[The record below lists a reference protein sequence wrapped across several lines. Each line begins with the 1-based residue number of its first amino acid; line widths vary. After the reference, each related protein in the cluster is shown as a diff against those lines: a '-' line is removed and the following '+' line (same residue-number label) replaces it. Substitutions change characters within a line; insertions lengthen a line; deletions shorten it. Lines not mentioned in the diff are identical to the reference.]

1 MTTFKDICHG
11 EEYESGGEK
20 KKKWT
25 KVGTLIEKDG
35 KQYVKLQFIPLT
47 EGEIFLSVFEP
58 QPRQQQGGGQQ
69 QQSGGYQQGGNQQ
82 QPDF

>member
-1 MTTFKDICHG
+1 MTVFKDICHG
-11 EEYESGGEK
+11 ESYTSNGEE

-35 KQYVKLQFIPLT
+35 KQYVKLQFVPLT

-58 QPRQQQGGGQQ
+58 RQQQGGGN
-69 QQSGGYQQGGNQQ
+69 QQSGDPFGDPG
-82 QPDF
+82 F